1 MNNIGLIGSLLLTF
15 SGVPELIRT
24 LKQKKCHLSWGFL
37 LMWQFGEIF
46 CFFYGFQ
53 LNEIPL
59 IINYTFNL
67 VVVSILFYFK
77 TKGLKLPKM
86 SIFENGKI

>member
-77 TKGLKLPKM
+77 TKGLKFPKI

>member
-1 MNNIGLIGSLLLTF
+1 MIGLIGSLFLTF
-15 SGVPELIRT
+15 CGVPELFRT
-24 LKQKKCHLSWGFL
+24 LKDRKCHVGWGFL
-37 LMWQFGEIF
+37 LMWFFGEVL

-67 VVVSILFYFK
+67 VIVGIMVYYKVI
-77 TKGLKLPKM
+77 KL
-86 SIFENGKI
+86 SH